1 MDIAAS
7 FLFPV
12 FQPVGLYCLPRLLV
26 LDVVVSDKD
35 EDDDEKNPRQK
46 WTKNRTEMM
55 RLRRL
60 VERKKTEKGC

>member
-12 FQPVGLYCLPRLLV
+12 FQPVGSYCLPQLLV
-26 LDVVVSDKD
+26 LDVVVIGKD
-35 EDDDEKNPRQK
+35 EDDDEKYPRQK
-46 WTKNRTEMM
+46 WTKNRTKMM

-60 VERKKTEKGC
+60 VEKKNRKGC